1 MAKAPVFLRP
11 LVRYA
16 DFQGRSHRVEFW
28 SFCLLMWLAYAC
40 VYGGVAYLFYPV
52 FMGKLTSVIAYLPK
66 FIAAMLAIVVMSL
79 ALVIPSLAVQVRR
92 LHDSDRTG
100 WWLVVPFAVS
110 MVGQCLFYILRAH
123 DMMHA
128 SMQLQRQIQAIPPDQ
143 INILS
148 IWAAEWNIYR
158 IILPWS
164 LAPSLLANLG
174 LLILFLWPGTK
185 GPNRYGDDPRGR
197 VRERVWL
204 FP

>member
-16 DFQGRSHRVEFW
+16 DFEGRSHRVEFW
-28 SFCLLMWLAYAC
+28 SFCLLMWLVYAA
-40 VYGGVAYLFYPV
+40 VYGGLAYLFYPI
-52 FMGKLTSVIAYLPK
+52 FTGQLTSVIRSVPK
-66 FIAAMLAIVVMSL
+66 VIAAGLFTLVMSL

-92 LHDSDRTG
+92 LHDSGRTG

-110 MVGQCLFYILRAH
+110 MVGQCLFYIVRAH
-123 DMMHA
+123 DMMQL
-128 SMQLQRQIQAIPPDQ
+128 SMQLQHRLQAMPPDA

-148 IWAAEWNIYR
+148 IWQAEWDIYR

-164 LAPSLLANLG
+164 LAPSLLANFG
-174 LLILFLWPGTK
+174 LLVLFLWPGTK
-185 GPNRYGDDPRGR
+185 GPNRYGEDPRGR
-197 VRERVWL
+197 VRERIWL